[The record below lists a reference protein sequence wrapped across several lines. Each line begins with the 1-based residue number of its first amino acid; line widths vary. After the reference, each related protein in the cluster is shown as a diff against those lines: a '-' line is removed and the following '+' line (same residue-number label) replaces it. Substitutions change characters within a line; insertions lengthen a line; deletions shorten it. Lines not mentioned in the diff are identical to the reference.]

1 MAGAKPEPGSAVQNC
16 VKHDGSPSSTAVPG
30 LCWWRSGRLSSVCLC
45 KAGILGEE
53 HLVRF

>member
-45 KAGILGEE
+45 KAGILGEG